1 MKLKNIIGLFKKNK
15 IIIIAFILLVSA
27 YYFFNFKEGFG
38 ATSCTQFTN
47 CSDCVNGR
55 VTGSSSPCYWS
66 SSQNKCG
73 SFHDTGYSR
82 TCPNPT
88 PTPAPNPNP
97 TPTPNPP
104 CPTCPSC
111 PKLTRLKNP
120 TYITEQ

>member
-1 MKLKNIIGLFKKNK
+1 MKLKNVISLFKKYK
-15 IIIIAFILLVSA
+15 IIILAIILLVST
-27 YYFFNFKEGFG
+27 YYFFNFKEGYT

-55 VTGSSSPCYWS
+55 VNNSSSPCYWS

-73 SFHDTGYSR
+73 SFNDSGYSR
-82 TCPNPT
+82 TCPPPPT
-88 PTPAPNPNP
+88 PTPTP

-104 CPTCPSC
+104 CPACPSC

-120 TYITEQ
+120 TFITQQ